1 MHCCRSFSVQ
11 RLAAWTVRPR
21 ESTRSCQRTL
31 QKALRRGKCL
41 QASLLDRSDSHSY
54 LRWPVC
60 VYADVECLTG
70 SPVSL
75 CKHKHVLIEPEIRDR
90 SSVLFPDCFWLVLI
104 SVVSIRMSRWELP
117 IMLAGQRSDPQNR
130 KERAKA
136 AAEAEQP
143 DHEKYTG
150 TTDGTPVGQPVG
162 ATVTC

>member
-75 CKHKHVLIEPEIRDR
+75 CKHKHVLIVPEFRDR
-90 SSVLFPDCFWLVLI
+90 SIVHFPDCFWLVLI

-117 IMLAGQRSDPQNR
+117 ICLQGRGRTRKTEKSAPKLLLRRSSPTMRSTPAPLTAPLSASLWAQR
-130 KERAKA
+130 
-136 AAEAEQP
+136 
-143 DHEKYTG
+143 
-150 TTDGTPVGQPVG
+150 
-162 ATVTC
+162 